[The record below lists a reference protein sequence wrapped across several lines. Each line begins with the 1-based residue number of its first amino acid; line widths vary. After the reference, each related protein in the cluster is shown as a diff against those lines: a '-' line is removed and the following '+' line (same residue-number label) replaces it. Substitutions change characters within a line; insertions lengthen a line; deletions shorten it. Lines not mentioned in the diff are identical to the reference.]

1 MNDDNITKTTGLLRG
16 SKITMN
22 AELSGKA
29 DTKDA
34 GRAMIIAYTLASFG
48 LMGLLLGAG
57 ALLAC
62 WGLWLL
68 A

>member
-1 MNDDNITKTTGLLRG
+1 
-16 SKITMN
+16 MN